1 LAGVR
6 VEADC
11 DVVKGLLGCSLAMLE
26 NTVKFVEE
34 HDIHPVIAHVFEWE
48 DAVKAYEKLRSQNS
62 VGKIVIKV

>member
-1 LAGVR
+1 
-6 VEADC
+6 
-11 DVVKGLLGCSLAMLE
+11 MLE